1 MEVNWQ
7 DIFYFTASL
16 VMIVILIT
24 SVWLM
29 RLFFVTSKLI
39 EKLTMSADKW
49 GNVVDEVKY
58 FSKSIKLNVLKFLLK
73 ILGKETKKI

>member
-1 MEVNWQ
+1 
-7 DIFYFTASL
+7 
-16 VMIVILIT
+16 
-24 SVWLM
+24 M

-39 EKLTMSADKW
+39 EKLTKSADKW

-58 FSKSIKLNVLKFLLK
+58 FSKIIKLNVLRFLLK